1 MKKLMIRIPVYYL
14 IVVSGMYFLQDY
26 FIYYPEKTDSK
37 LIEKAAKNSSLRIWP
52 DDVESYRGF
61 VSPLEPQ
68 KARGTIIVFHG
79 NAGSAI
85 DRSYYVHAL
94 GRLRYRVILAE
105 YPGYGSRP
113 GKPGENQ
120 FTADAV
126 ETIRRAAKE
135 FGHPL
140 FLLGESLGC
149 GVVCAAVAQSEIP
162 IDAVGL
168 ITPWDSLLNL
178 ARDKYWFL
186 PVRWMLK
193 DAYDNVANLADYGRP
208 VAVIIAAQD
217 EIIPPRLA
225 NRLYE
230 TLQGPKR
237 LWTFPKAGHNS
248 WPSGPQEPW
257 WGEMMSFLHPTAS
270 GEKLKLK

>member
-1 MKKLMIRIPVYYL
+1 MIRLPIYYL
-14 IVVSGMYFLQDY
+14 IVVSGMYFFQDY
-26 FIYYPEKTDSK
+26 FIYHPEKTDSK
-37 LIEKAAKNSSLRIWP
+37 FIQKAARNSNLGIWP
-52 DDVESYRGF
+52 DDVKIYRGF
-61 VSPLEPQ
+61 VSPIESE

-94 GRLRYRVILAE
+94 GRLGYRMIVAE

-126 ETIRRAAKE
+126 KTIRLAAKE

-149 GVVCAAVAQSEIP
+149 GVVCAAVAQIDIS

-178 ARDKYWFL
+178 ARHKYWFL

-193 DAYDNVANLADYGRP
+193 DTYDNVANLADYRGP
-208 VAVIIAAQD
+208 VAIIIAEQD

-225 NRLYE
+225 NHLYE
-230 TLQGPKR
+230 TLRGPKR
-237 LWTFPKAGHNS
+237 LWTFPNAGHNS

-257 WGEMMSFLHPTAS
+257 WDEMMRFLNSTPNDK
-270 GEKLKLK
+270 ELKSK

>member
-1 MKKLMIRIPVYYL
+1 MKKLIIRLPVYYL
-14 IVVSGMYFLQDY
+14 IMVSGMYFLQDY
-26 FIYYPEKTDSK
+26 FIYYPDRTDFK
-37 LIEKAAKNSSLRIWP
+37 LIEKVAKNSSFRIWP

-61 VSPLEPQ
+61 VSPMESE

-79 NAGSAI
+79 NAGSAL

-94 GRLRYRVILAE
+94 GRLGYRVILAE

-113 GKPGENQ
+113 GKPGETQ
-120 FTADAV
+120 FTADAI
-126 ETIRRAAKE
+126 ETIRLATKE

-149 GVVCAAVAQSEIP
+149 GVVAAAVAQSDIS

-178 ARDKYWFL
+178 ARHKYWFL

-193 DAYDNVANLADYGRP
+193 DTYDNVANLADYRGP
-208 VAVIIAAQD
+208 VAMIIAEQD

-230 TLQGPKR
+230 TLRQPKR
-237 LWTFPKAGHNS
+237 LWTFPKTGHNS

-257 WGEMMSFLHPTAS
+257 WGEMMRFFHPTTS
-270 GEKLKLK
+270 GKEVKSN

>member
-1 MKKLMIRIPVYYL
+1 MKKLMLRLPVYYL
-14 IVVSGMYFLQDY
+14 IMVSGMYFLQDY
-26 FIYYPEKTDSK
+26 FIYHPERTDSK
-37 LIEKAAKNSSLRIWP
+37 LIEKAAKNSSFRIWP

-61 VSPLEPQ
+61 VSPLKPQ

-79 NAGSAI
+79 NAGSAL

-105 YPGYGSRP
+105 YPGYGSRS

-193 DAYDNVANLADYGRP
+193 DAYDNVANLADYRGP

-230 TLQGPKR
+230 TLQGPRR
-237 LWTFPKAGHNS
+237 LWTFPNAGHNS

-257 WGEMMSFLHPTAS
+257 WGEMMGFLHPTAS
-270 GEKLKLK
+270 GEEPEFK

>member
-1 MKKLMIRIPVYYL
+1 MKKLMIRLPIYYL
-14 IVVSGMYFLQDY
+14 IAVSGMYFFQDY
-26 FIYYPEKTDSK
+26 FIYHPEKTDSK
-37 LIEKAAKNSSLRIWP
+37 FIQKAAKNSNLGIWP
-52 DDVESYRGF
+52 DDVKIYRGF
-61 VSPLEPQ
+61 VSPIESE

-79 NAGSAI
+79 NAGSAL

-94 GRLRYRVILAE
+94 GRLGYRVIVAE

-113 GKPGENQ
+113 GKPGQNQ

-126 ETIRRAAKE
+126 KTIRLAAEE

-149 GVVCAAVAQSEIP
+149 GVVCAAVAQIDIS

-178 ARDKYWFL
+178 ARRKYWFL

-193 DAYDNVANLADYGRP
+193 DTYDNVANLADYRGP
-208 VAVIIAAQD
+208 VAIIIAEQD

-225 NRLYE
+225 NHLYE
-230 TLQGPKR
+230 TLRGPKR
-237 LWTFPKAGHNS
+237 LWTFPNAGHNS

-257 WGEMMSFLHPTAS
+257 WDEMMRFLNSTPNDKA
-270 GEKLKLK
+270 LKSK

>member
-1 MKKLMIRIPVYYL
+1 MKKLMIRLPVYYL

-26 FIYYPEKTDSK
+26 FIYHPEKTDSK
-37 LIEKAAKNSSLRIWP
+37 LIEKAAKFSNLRIWP

-68 KARGTIIVFHG
+68 KARGAIIVFHG
-79 NAGSAI
+79 NAGSAL
-85 DRSYYVHAL
+85 DRSYYVNAL
-94 GRLRYRVILAE
+94 GQLGYRVILAE

-113 GKPGENQ
+113 GKPGESQ
-120 FTADAV
+120 FAADAV
-126 ETIRRAAKE
+126 ETIRLAAKE

-149 GVVCAAVAQSEIP
+149 GVVCAAVAQSDIP

-178 ARDKYWFL
+178 ARRKYWFL
-186 PVRWMLK
+186 PIRWMLK
-193 DAYDNVANLADYGRP
+193 DTYDNVANLADYRGP
-208 VAVIIAAQD
+208 VAVIIAAHD

-225 NRLYE
+225 NHLYK

-257 WGEMMSFLHPTAS
+257 WGEMMHFLHPTAGDREFKS
-270 GEKLKLK
+270 K

>member
-1 MKKLMIRIPVYYL
+1 MKKLMIRLPIYYL
-14 IVVSGMYFLQDY
+14 IAVSGIYFLQDY
-26 FIYYPEKTDSK
+26 FIYYPGKTDAK
-37 LIEKAAKNSSLRIWP
+37 LIEKEAKNRGLGVWP
-52 DDVESYRGF
+52 DSVESYRGF
-61 VSPLEPQ
+61 VAPPAAQ

-79 NAGSAI
+79 NAGAAL

-94 GRLRYRVILAE
+94 GRLGYRVILAE

-113 GKPGENQ
+113 GKPGEKQ

-126 ETIRRAAKE
+126 ETIRLAAEE

-149 GVVCAAVAQSEIP
+149 GVVCAAVAQSDVAIE
-162 IDAVGL
+162 AVGL
-168 ITPWDSLLNL
+168 ITPWDALLNV

-186 PVRWMLK
+186 PVRWMLR
-193 DAYDNVANLADYGRP
+193 DRYDNVANLANYGGP

-225 NRLYE
+225 RRLYE
-230 TLQGPKR
+230 NLQGPKR
-237 LWTFPKAGHNS
+237 LWTFPNAGHNS
-248 WPSGPQEPW
+248 WPSSPQEPW
-257 WGEMMSFLHPTAS
+257 WGEMMRFLAS
-270 GEKLKLK
+270 TNAGKKSK